1 MKIEVLNALKIV
13 ITTFICSAIIMPF
26 MIKIAKHVGALDVP
40 RSDEGNRHIHTKTT
54 PYFGGLGVFLS
65 FLLGYMIFGTPSIR
79 MNSILIGSFIVILT
93 GITDDIAPIK
103 SWQKL
108 IGHLIAASVI
118 VFYGNITL
126 NNITAFGFNLDFGIF
141 AYPLT
146 IFFIVACANII
157 NLIDGLDGL
166 SGGICSIFFL
176 TIGIIGLYQ
185 GRSGSLVMILTFIM
199 LGATLGFL
207 LYNFHNAKIFAGDC
221 STFLGFIIAIISL
234 LEFKGPALTSFFVP
248 ITILAI
254 PILDTLFA
262 IIRRTLK
269 GKPIFSADKQHLHHQ
284 LLGMNF
290 SPTVTVI
297 IIYVIDILFSLATI
311 LFMIQD
317 HTIGIII
324 YLVLFVAM
332 LWFVF
337 HTSIISD
344 KSPKLV
350 KSIEEKIKSPKK
362 KSNVSTKLTKENKKD
377 NSQNK
382 PKKSKN
388 TKVTTKNKRHKA
400 LSFEYNHIFHKI
412 EFRDIVNIEKE
423 QDSKRC
429 IIRTTYGTIYM
440 PGTLNDIISKLDDR
454 FLKVHRSLIVNK
466 DKIVKYNPKLNKL
479 EFNDGSFTHLISRR
493 KKKELMKCD

>member
-1 MKIEVLNALKIV
+1 MNIEVLNAIKIV

-26 MIKIAKHVGALDVP
+26 MIRIAKHVGALDVP

-54 PYFGGLGVFLS
+54 PFFGGLGIFLA
-65 FLLGYMIFGTPSIR
+65 FLLGYMLFGTPSIK

-103 SWQKL
+103 SWQKF

-118 VFYGNITL
+118 TFYGDITL

-146 IFFIVACANII
+146 ILFIAACTNII

-185 GRSGSLVMILTFIM
+185 GRGGSLVMILTFIM
-199 LGATLGFL
+199 LGSTLGFL
-207 LYNFHNAKIFAGDC
+207 LYNFHPAKIFAGDC
-221 STFLGFIIAIISL
+221 STFLGFIIAVISL

-262 IIRRTLK
+262 IIRRSLK

-290 SPTVTVI
+290 SPTMTVI
-297 IIYVIDILFSLATI
+297 IIYIIDILFSLATI
-311 LFMIQD
+311 LFMIKDQK
-317 HTIGIII
+317 TGIVI
-324 YLVLFVAM
+324 YLVLFILM
-332 LWFVF
+332 IWFVF

-344 KSPKLV
+344 KNPERVKALESKL
-350 KSIEEKIKSPKK
+350 KIKK
-362 KSNVSTKLTKENKKD
+362 
-377 NSQNK
+377 K
-382 PKKSKN
+382 PKKLVATN
-388 TKVTTKNKRHKA
+388 
-400 LSFEYNHIFHKI
+400 
-412 EFRDIVNIEKE
+412 
-423 QDSKRC
+423 
-429 IIRTTYGTIYM
+429 
-440 PGTLNDIISKLDDR
+440 
-454 FLKVHRSLIVNK
+454 
-466 DKIVKYNPKLNKL
+466 
-479 EFNDGSFTHLISRR
+479 
-493 KKKELMKCD
+493 KKKTSQSKKKKATAKKK